1 MKKKIRVLGY
11 MMFLDFLLTYL
22 GVVDLNVIA
31 EGNPLMVWLFE
42 LPLLKSAFFR
52 ILMIL
57 VVTFIIRRTEK
68 YKEPI
73 AKFGLLVYA
82 MVLFLHMAW
91 LWQYNVGIQ

>member
-11 MMFLDFLLTYL
+11 MMFLDFLLTYF
-22 GVVDLNVIA
+22 GVVDLNVIEEA
-31 EGNPLMVWLFE
+31 NPLMVWLFE
-42 LPLLKSAFFR
+42 LPLLKAALLR

-57 VVTFIIRRTEK
+57 AVMFLIRQTKK

-73 AKFGLLVYA
+73 AKFGLVVYS

-91 LWQYNVGIQ
+91 LWYYNIGVL

>member
-11 MMFLDFLLTYL
+11 MMFLDFLLTYF
-22 GVVDLNVIA
+22 GVVELNVIE

-42 LPLLKSAFFR
+42 LPLLAAASIR

-57 VVTFIIRRTEK
+57 AVLFLIRRTKK

-73 AKFGLLVYA
+73 AKFGLVIYA
-82 MVLFLHMAW
+82 VILFIHMAW
-91 LWQYNVGIQ
+91 IWHYRVMI